1 MVFVK
6 CLLIK
11 DYRSAR
17 DAGQEKI
24 PQKEYGFFKVWYSFW
39 LTLVVLIE
47 SRLQHQKR
55 SAMKGIKNKVV
66 VFLAVTVGGMIGII
80 KGEEAKQKWVFR
92 MKSKYENRRLMAE
105 RKSIARKGGV
115 MLDDIELAS
124 FHKN

>member
-1 MVFVK
+1 
-6 CLLIK
+6 
-11 DYRSAR
+11 
-17 DAGQEKI
+17 
-24 PQKEYGFFKVWYSFW
+24 
-39 LTLVVLIE
+39 
-47 SRLQHQKR
+47 
-55 SAMKGIKNKVV
+55 MKGIKNKVV